1 MANSILGQQ
10 NTPAAQ
16 PNMGNNPVQMIQQI
30 KNFGRN
36 LRGDPKQMVMNMV
49 KQGQITNPQLQQAMQ
64 MARQIQGMIK

>member
-10 NTPAAQ
+10 NAPAAQ

-36 LRGDPKQMVMNMV
+36 LQGDPKQMVMNMV
-49 KQGQITNPQLQQAMQ
+49 RQGQITNPQLQQAMQ